1 MQVLTTAPSSPQVL
15 IKGRDALLLK
25 NGRPFKAVPRA
36 DSAWYTLAQQVTLVR
51 LKGRAAHPLRRLQR
65 PTVDKPKR
73 PDLGH
78 GRRKGA

>member
-51 LKGRAAHPLRRLQR
+51 LKGRALHAQCSPRRPLPHR
-65 PTVDKPKR
+65 
-73 PDLGH
+73 
-78 GRRKGA
+78 